1 MANFLN
7 EIKDNLSS
15 VADPN
20 QIFNKGIDRGR
31 TTFLKGLKTTSS
43 GQKEDPTYTGFR
55 IMFDMGYGGLV
66 DPESYLPISPLFSN
80 GSSQIVGPVKGMKT
94 PEPIPRDFFNLSQN
108 KIRNFYLGVHISNKF
123 AINLYR
129 KLGFKNFKKKTKTLI
144 MRKIL
149 FN

>member
-43 GQKEDPTYTGFR
+43 
-55 IMFDMGYGGLV
+55 
-66 DPESYLPISPLFSN
+66 
-80 GSSQIVGPVKGMKT
+80 
-94 PEPIPRDFFNLSQN
+94 
-108 KIRNFYLGVHISNKF
+108 
-123 AINLYR
+123 
-129 KLGFKNFKKKTKTLI
+129 
-144 MRKIL
+144 
-149 FN
+149 

>member
-7 EIKDNLSS
+7 DIKDNLSS

-80 GSSQIVGPVKGMKT
+80 GSTYSICELLKSS
-94 PEPIPRDFFNLSQN
+94 L
-108 KIRNFYLGVHISNKF
+108 L
-123 AINLYR
+123 L
-129 KLGFKNFKKKTKTLI
+129 
-144 MRKIL
+144 
-149 FN
+149 